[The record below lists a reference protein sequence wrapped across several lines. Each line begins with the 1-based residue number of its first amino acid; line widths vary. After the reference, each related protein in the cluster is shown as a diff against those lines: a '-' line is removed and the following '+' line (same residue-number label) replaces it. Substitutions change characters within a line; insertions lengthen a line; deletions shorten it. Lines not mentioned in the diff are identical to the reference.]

1 MSALA
6 TRLVFLLA
14 MLVPVVVGLWLYS
27 FVLASPLG
35 ALTAQTPHANSS
47 TPTVN
52 KPGGPESLA
61 SGGAASSPV
70 PIASPTATPTSPTAT
85 PTLIPQPAGVAST
98 TPITVVTPTPLG
110 AQSTSE
116 STAQPS
122 ATPPVTAVPTS
133 TQTPSAVKPEAQLML
148 NPVQTV
154 QEFYRR
160 IDRKDFAGAQELWSS
175 DMRRRFPPDENIWQR
190 FAQTRSIRVE
200 QATLTNSNSAGGQAT
215 VSVQIVETVG
225 TGGESQ
231 VFSGT
236 WSLVR
241 GSDGWLLDQPSLQRR

>member
-6 TRLVFLLA
+6 TRLVFILA
-14 MLVPVVVGLWLYS
+14 MLVPIVVGLWLYS

-35 ALTAQTPHANSS
+35 ALTAQMPHANSS

-61 SGGAASSPV
+61 SGRAASSPV
-70 PIASPTATPTSPTAT
+70 PTASPTATPTP
-85 PTLIPQPAGVAST
+85 IPQPAGVASA

-116 STAQPS
+116 STAPPS
-122 ATPPVTAVPTS
+122 ATPLVTSVPTS
-133 TQTPSAVKPEAQLML
+133 TQTPSAVKPEGQLML

-160 IDRKDFAGAQELWSS
+160 IDRKDFAGAEELWSS
-175 DMRRRFPPDENIWQR
+175 DMRRRFPPDENIRQR

-200 QATLTNSNSAGGQAT
+200 QATLTNSAGGQAT

-225 TGGESQ
+225 TAAESQ
-231 VFSGT
+231 AFSGT
-236 WSLVR
+236 WTLVR

>member
-1 MSALA
+1 MTTLA

-27 FVLASPLG
+27 FVLASPLST
-35 ALTAQTPHANSS
+35 LTAQTPHGNSS
-47 TPTVN
+47 TPTAN
-52 KPGGPESLA
+52 KPAGPESLA
-61 SGGAASSPV
+61 SGGAASPV
-70 PIASPTATPTSPTAT
+70 PTAPPTAS
-85 PTLIPQPAGVAST
+85 PTLIPQPAVEASA
-98 TPITVVTPTPLG
+98 TPITVVTPTPLS

-116 STAQPS
+116 STAPPS
-122 ATPPVTAVPTS
+122 ATPSVTPQVTSVPTS

-215 VSVQIVETVG
+215 VAVQIVETLG
-225 TGGESQ
+225 TGAESQ

-236 WSLVR
+236 WWLVR